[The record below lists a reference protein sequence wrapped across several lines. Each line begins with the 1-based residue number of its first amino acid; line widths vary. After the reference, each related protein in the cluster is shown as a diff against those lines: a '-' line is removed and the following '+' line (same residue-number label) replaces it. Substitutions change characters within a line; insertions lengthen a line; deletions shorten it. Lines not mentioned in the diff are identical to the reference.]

1 MATDAGEKGR
11 SKQEWQPGLA
21 LLPCPR
27 SLHQCVPT
35 ATPGDGPDLGTLT
48 DTHTSFLT
56 CWSLQSP
63 LTSL

>member
-11 SKQEWQPGLA
+11 SKQEWQPSPA
-21 LLPCPR
+21 LLPCPW
-27 SLHQCVPT
+27 SLHVCVST
-35 ATPGDGPDLGTLT
+35 ATPGDCPDLGTLT